1 MKLYE
6 QDLFSTPAAH
16 RKNTSNIHQID
27 EEDAESAP
35 IADKNNLY
43 RDNYEKC
50 SKLIDNAM
58 IEILTAHRGKK
69 IGEKAEEL
77 LGKVVEIYDILSD
90 NIENVNSTIRS
101 VSRGERKESV
111 SSPGFK
117 PLNGLNDN
125 LK

>member
-6 QDLFSTPAAH
+6 QDLFCTPSAH
-16 RKNTSNIHQID
+16 RKNTSNIHQIE
-27 EEDAESAP
+27 EEDEPAP
-35 IADKNNLY
+35 IADRNALY

-50 SKLIDNAM
+50 SRLIDNAM

-90 NIENVNSTIRS
+90 NIENVNCTIRAAG
-101 VSRGERKESV
+101 RGERTESV